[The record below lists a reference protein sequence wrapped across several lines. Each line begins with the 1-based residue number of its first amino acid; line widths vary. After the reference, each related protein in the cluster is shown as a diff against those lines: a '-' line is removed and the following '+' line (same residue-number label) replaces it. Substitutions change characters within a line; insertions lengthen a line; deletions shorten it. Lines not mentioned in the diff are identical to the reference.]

1 MPPRLA
7 LLLLMLALPRAA
19 GAASLDL
26 KLTETRG
33 GGVPDAVV
41 SLRPADGRTMPALD
55 PTPGATVRQEKQEFV
70 PYVIAVTAGTTV
82 GLPNDDTVEHHA
94 YSLSPALKF
103 DLPLYK
109 PKMNQSLE
117 FKTPGVVTIG
127 CNIHDWMI
135 AYVVVLDTPW
145 FGTSSAAGSVT
156 IPEVPA
162 GRYTAT
168 IWHPRLAKEVTQ
180 EITVTAAA
188 APAQT
193 VLLNLRPDRRIRR
206 PAEGTGGGYR

>member
-1 MPPRLA
+1 MRAWLT
-7 LLLLMLALPRAA
+7 LLLVAVAPGATRAA
-19 GAASLDL
+19 QLEL
-26 KLTETRG
+26 KLTEARG
-33 GGVPDAVV
+33 AGVADAVV
-41 SLRPADGRTMPALD
+41 SLRPADGRPI
-55 PTPGATVRQEKQEFV
+55 PTLTPLTGVEVQQLNRELV
-70 PYVIAVTAGTTV
+70 PYVTAVTAGTTIN
-82 GLPNDDTVEHHA
+82 LPNNDTVEHHA

-109 PKMNQSLE
+109 PKMNRALE

-145 FGTSSAAGSVT
+145 FAKSAESGTVT
-156 IPEVPA
+156 ISNVPP

-180 EITVTAAA
+180 EFTVADTPAA
-188 APAQT
+188 APT
-193 VLLNLRPDRRIRR
+193 VVLTLRPDRRIRR
-206 PAEGTGGGYR
+206 PADATGGGYR